1 LCFID
6 VTSRDKVLL
15 LLYWGLGKVLEMD
28 VNPGCSFLN
37 TALGGSSF
45 NSGRRMFDLILLI
58 LMGLLVAL
66 ILGCC
71 TFVDFATIS
80 LVLLLVIEFCSFNC
94 LGESYAFSVCW
105 LENGPVAIGMVV
117 L

>member
-1 LCFID
+1 MFFID

-15 LLYWGLGKVLEMD
+15 LLYWGFGKVLEMD
-28 VNPGCSFLN
+28 VNPRCSVLN

-80 LVLLLVIEFCSFNC
+80 LVLLLVIEFYSFNC

>member
-1 LCFID
+1 MFFID
-6 VTSRDKVLL
+6 VTSKDKVLL
-15 LLYWGLGKVLEMD
+15 LLYWGLGKVLEKD

-80 LVLLLVIEFCSFNC
+80 LVLLLVIEFYSFNC